1 MKTVTAICIATSS
14 NTNRMESGSL
24 PFVDATAVSNCR
36 ITEKRRSRTP
46 TVLACAMHGQNLV
59 CVSTRRVSVMSPDTN
74 AQLHTAMPHAAP
86 DVFAISGLDQYYM
99 LIASARTVFVFDT
112 RAGIVKVL
120 LVVPGGHAM
129 RWLVSAE
136 HDGGGVYGISC
147 GAGVFTVYAFV
158 HTGSSSRPVEYTT
171 TDIPIPADMPMPDRH
186 PATRVLVFRDAVR
199 GELVVCGGSSVITI
213 DTGTRQA
220 RRVAHA
226 SQFFNTFCRVGADA
240 VACIPWNGKVSF
252 FSLADGVFALAAH
265 AKDGLL
271 DRTYPIECDFDL
283 GTSAILVKREAS
295 AHNVL
300 LFMYTDEW
308 KCARINTM
316 CPADWRFVWLVD
328 PLVLVTVSATMGRG
342 SIDVC
347 DAVVFHE
354 IKQD

>member
-1 MKTVTAICIATSS
+1 
-14 NTNRMESGSL
+14 MESGAL
-24 PFVDATAVSNCR
+24 PFVDATTVLDYR
-36 ITEKRRSRTP
+36 MTEKRRSRTP

-59 CVSTRRVSVMSPDTN
+59 CVSANRVSVMSPDTN
-74 AQLHTAMPHAAP
+74 AQLYTAMPREAS
-86 DVFAISGLDQYYM
+86 DVFAISGLDQCYM

-112 RAGIVKVL
+112 RAGVVAEL
-120 LVVPGGHAM
+120 LAVPGGHAM

-136 HDGGGVYGISC
+136 HDGGGAYGISC
-147 GAGVFTVYAFV
+147 GVGVFTVYAFV
-158 HTGSSSRPVEYTT
+158 YTGSPSKPVEYTT
-171 TDIPIPADMPMPDRH
+171 TDIPIPVDMPMPDRH
-186 PATRVLVFRDAVR
+186 PAARVLVFRDTTR
-199 GELVVCGGSSVITI
+199 GELVVCGGSSVIAI

-226 SQFFNTFCRVGADA
+226 SQFFNSFCRVGPDA

-252 FSLADGVFALAAH
+252 FSLADGAFIPAAC

-271 DRTYPIECDFDL
+271 DRTYPMECDFDL
-283 GTSAILVKREAS
+283 DTSAILVKREAN

-300 LFMYTDEW
+300 LFMYTDLW

-316 CPADWRFVWLVD
+316 CPAEWRFAWLVD

-347 DAVVFHE
+347 DAVVFYE